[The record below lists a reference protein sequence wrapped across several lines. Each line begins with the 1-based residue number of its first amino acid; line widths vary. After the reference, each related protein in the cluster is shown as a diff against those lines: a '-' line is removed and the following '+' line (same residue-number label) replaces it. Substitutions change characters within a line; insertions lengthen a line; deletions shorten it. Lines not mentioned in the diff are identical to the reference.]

1 MNLTEAIEHASSMAL
16 PGFLSDDS
24 SLNAERSTNE
34 GALALLMDA
43 WKTAPADSEPFSYDL
58 IRDLADRNRVTCD
71 TYGIER
77 LNNIPGQSLSR
88 RLSDKDLIRS
98 VAALQQRDPTEVAK
112 VAGPDLQDLGIA
124 YLDAPIKGMVAGVD
138 IETTAREPSRGY
150 IVNVGLEFMKL
161 TPKAKPEHPFT
172 TYCGLP
178 SLYEEKGVSLAE
190 IHHISWNDI
199 AGAIPFRKNKAL
211 QKALLATFERFPY
224 MAHNAAFEDS
234 WFMLHLDGYAEA
246 RKAGRI
252 VPIDT
257 RDICRRVDPEYRT
270 LPHESRPAALE
281 NWARRRGVLAA
292 GDSERHL
299 GLEDVDLMF
308 KTVQAEFTARNMF

>member
-124 YLDAPIKGMVAGVD
+124 YLDAPIKGMVVGVD

-161 TPKAKPEHPFT
+161 TPKAKPEHPSLRIVA
-172 TYCGLP
+172 CLP
-178 SLYEEKGVSLAE
+178 STRKR
-190 IHHISWNDI
+190 
-199 AGAIPFRKNKAL
+199 GASGRNP
-211 QKALLATFERFPY
+211 PY
-224 MAHNAAFEDS
+224 Q
-234 WFMLHLDGYAEA
+234 L
-246 RKAGRI
+246 
-252 VPIDT
+252 
-257 RDICRRVDPEYRT
+257 
-270 LPHESRPAALE
+270 
-281 NWARRRGVLAA
+281 
-292 GDSERHL
+292 ERHRWSYPISKEQ
-299 GLEDVDLMF
+299 GAS
-308 KTVQAEFTARNMF
+308 KGTVSNF